1 MTDRPT
7 VAGAMARAES
17 AHQKM
22 DNHEAICALRYEQIN
37 TTLGELKDG
46 AKAQN
51 KLQWGV
57 LVAIAAFL
65 AVQVFQDLK
74 DGPEPAA
81 VHAAAQPGS

>member
-1 MTDRPT
+1 MTERQT
-7 VAGAMARAES
+7 VAGAYQKIE
-17 AHQKM
+17 AHE
-22 DNHEAICALRYEQIN
+22 DICALRYQQIN

-46 AKAQN
+46 AKAQH

-74 DGPEPAA
+74 DGPAPAP
-81 VHAAAQPGS
+81 VHVAAAQ